1 MPSRAWDTV
10 AAQRRFKRGGTLHL
24 HIYYITLKSLFLF
37 AGSRV
42 VPGALEEGVCPEIGR
57 AEALAEGD
65 PGIGA
70 VRLLYR
76 GGVVL

>member
-1 MPSRAWDTV
+1 MH
-10 AAQRRFKRGGTLHL
+10 GTRSLRSVGL
-24 HIYYITLKSLFLF
+24 KGVNPALIYIYITLKSLFLF

-42 VPGALEEGVCPEIGR
+42 VPGALEEGVCPENGR
-57 AEALAEGD
+57 AGALAEGD
-65 PGIGA
+65 PGVGA